1 MKRVSS
7 EGSDVFRPKGQ
18 LAREIALATEDPEDV
33 IEILSG
39 KLSDDRRRRIDEVVS
54 RRTRHLTVAIEGV
67 RDPHNT
73 AAVIRTADA
82 FGLQVVHV
90 IERGERFLSSR
101 KVTQGAHKW
110 VDLGV
115 WSGPQPFV
123 ETVRA
128 EGKRILAAAM
138 DGDVAVDAL
147 DPDEPLA
154 LVFGN
159 EHEGITPEIRSLC
172 DGAFSIP
179 MFGFAESINV
189 SAAAAITLA
198 HLRRFGRGGLTPE
211 EAQILKARFY
221 LRAVRAGYDIVK
233 HEKATM

>member
-7 EGSDVFRPKGQ
+7 DGMDVFRPKGQ
-18 LAREIALATEDPEDV
+18 LGKEIELASRAPGEV
-33 IEILSG
+33 IRILSD
-39 KLSDDRRRRIDEVVS
+39 KLSDERRLRIDDVVS

-90 IERGERFLSSR
+90 IERGDRFLSSR

-115 WSGPQPFV
+115 W
-123 ETVRA
+123 ERA
-128 EGKRILAAAM
+128 ELFAKVVRDEGKKILIATM
-138 DGDVAVDAL
+138 DGALPLEDL
-147 DPDEPLA
+147 DPTEPMA

-159 EHEGITPEIRSLC
+159 EHDGVSPEMREIS
-172 DGAFSIP
+172 DGAFFIP
-179 MFGFAESINV
+179 MFGFTESINV

-198 HLRRFGRGGLTPE
+198 ALRKGGDGSLTPK
-211 EAQILKARFY
+211 EAEILRARFY
-221 LRAVRAGYDIVK
+221 LRAVRAGYDIVML
-233 HEKATM
+233 EK